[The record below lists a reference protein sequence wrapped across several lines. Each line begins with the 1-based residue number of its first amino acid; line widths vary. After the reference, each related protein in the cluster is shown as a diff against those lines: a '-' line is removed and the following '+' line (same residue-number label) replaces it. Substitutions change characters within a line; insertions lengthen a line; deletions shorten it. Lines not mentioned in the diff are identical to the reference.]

1 MIWPASAGR
10 DRGTVPTERRAQAGP
25 VMRAGTGPA
34 GKRARWRQRAS
45 TCLYGRG
52 VASRAWG
59 SSVFRPIVSMKYQ
72 ASLSQYQC
80 SPPEPGTSLRCPVS
94 VTFEGEGKGETGR
107 YHHPAALVR
116 ITHAAPVI
124 HDAVQA
130 FADIVGAV
138 VIMEGDDSW

>member
-1 MIWPASAGR
+1 MLAAGAR
-10 DRGTVPTERRAQAGP
+10 DLLA
-25 VMRAGTGPA
+25 
-34 GKRARWRQRAS
+34 
-45 TCLYGRG
+45 L
-52 VASRAWG
+52 SR
-59 SSVFRPIVSMKYQ
+59 VRDFRL
-72 ASLSQYQC
+72 AA
-80 SPPEPGTSLRCPVS
+80 
-94 VTFEGEGKGETGR
+94 FEGEGKGETGR

>member
-1 MIWPASAGR
+1 
-10 DRGTVPTERRAQAGP
+10 
-25 VMRAGTGPA
+25 MRAGTGLPVKGPLA
-34 GKRARWRQRAS
+34 AKSGS
-45 TCLYGRG
+45 VCLYGSG

-59 SSVFRPIVSMKYQ
+59 SSVFRPVVSMKYQ
-72 ASLSQYQC
+72 ASLSQYAAGARDLLAL
-80 SPPEPGTSLRCPVS
+80 SRVRDFRLAA
-94 VTFEGEGKGETGR
+94 FEGKGKSETGR

-116 ITHAAPVI
+116 IAHAAPAI